1 MSYFNS
7 RTHAFF
13 TFTRDDEE
21 RMRNKFMPSTSE
33 GTLCT
38 YCEEVECSGTSE
50 IDCIYSEEAKL
61 GCFKLK
67 LLRSSYVYI
76 AVCLFMLYKILSV
89 HYKEA

>member
-1 MSYFNS
+1 MVKLSLDLRRVEHFWSYNMSYFNS

-50 IDCIYSEEAKL
+50 IDCIYSEDTS
-61 GCFKLK
+61 LK
-67 LLRSSYVYI
+67 
-76 AVCLFMLYKILSV
+76 
-89 HYKEA
+89 

>member
-50 IDCIYSEEAKL
+50 KDCDSDHRHFYDIEEDQEEWQF
-61 GCFKLK
+61 GF
-67 LLRSSYVYI
+67 
-76 AVCLFMLYKILSV
+76 F
-89 HYKEA
+89 EDQ

>member
-50 IDCIYSEEAKL
+50 KDCDSDHRHFFEMKKAR
-61 GCFKLK
+61 LK
-67 LLRSSYVYI
+67 ERSLRTPP
-76 AVCLFMLYKILSV
+76 LFC
-89 HYKEA
+89 